1 MTNTNPDH
9 NTLINQLISENEEGY
24 VLLVEL
30 YYKKLLVYAYS
41 LCSDYAQAQDIVQNV
56 FLRVWERRGNLMVKQ
71 SVSGLLH
78 RAVYNEFIDTVRK
91 NKPSYPLDELY
102 WSTLNSVVDEA
113 NNQLLEDKITLVK
126 KEVQHLPTKCK
137 QVFLL
142 SKRDGLTNVEIATYL
157 NVSIKT
163 VEYQI
168 AHAYKVIR
176 KRAEV
181 KIKKLVLMFFSMA
194 KSV

>member
-9 NTLINQLISENEEGY
+9 NTLINQLVSENEEAY
-24 VLLVEL
+24 ELLVGL
-30 YYKKLLVYAYS
+30 FYKKLLVYAYS
-41 LCSDYAQAQDIVQNV
+41 LCSDYPQAQDIVQNV

-71 SVSGLLH
+71 SLSGLLH

-91 NKPSYPLDELY
+91 NKPTYPLDELY
-102 WSTLNSVVDEA
+102 WSSLNNVVDEA
-113 NNQLLEDKITLVK
+113 NKQLLEEKINLVK
-126 KEVQHLPTKCK
+126 REVEHLPSKCK

-168 AHAYKVIR
+168 AHAYKAIR
-176 KRAEV
+176 KGAEV
-181 KIKKLVLMFFSMA
+181 KIKKLVLMFFSMV

>member
-1 MTNTNPDH
+1 MTNTNLDH
-9 NTLINQLISENEEGY
+9 NTLINQLISENEEAY

-41 LCSDYAQAQDIVQNV
+41 LCNDYAQAQDIVQNV

-102 WSTLNSVVDEA
+102 WSALNYAVDEA
-113 NNQLLEDKITLVK
+113 NNTILEDKISLVK
-126 KEVQHLPTKCK
+126 KEVEQLPAKCK

-142 SKRDGLTNVEIATYL
+142 SKQDGLTNIEIATYL
-157 NVSIKT
+157 NISIKT

-168 AHAYKVIR
+168 AHAYKAIR
-176 KRAEV
+176 KGAEV
-181 KIKKLVLMFFSMA
+181 KIKNLVLMFFSMV

>member
-41 LCSDYAQAQDIVQNV
+41 LCNDYAQAQDIVQNV
-56 FLRVWERRGNLMVKQ
+56 FLRVWERKGNLMVKQ

-102 WSTLNSVVDEA
+102 WSTLNSVTDEA

-126 KEVQHLPTKCK
+126 KEVEHLPTKCK

-181 KIKKLVLMFFSMA
+181 KIKKLVLMFFSMV

>member
-1 MTNTNPDH
+1 MTNTNLDH
-9 NTLINQLISENEEGY
+9 NTLINQLISENEEAY

-41 LCSDYAQAQDIVQNV
+41 LCNDYAQAQDIVQNV

-102 WSTLNSVVDEA
+102 WSALNYAVDEA
-113 NNQLLEDKITLVK
+113 NNTILEDKISLVK
-126 KEVQHLPTKCK
+126 KEVEQLPTKCK

-142 SKRDGLTNVEIATYL
+142 SKQDGLTNIEIATYL
-157 NVSIKT
+157 NISIKT

-168 AHAYKVIR
+168 AHAYKAIR
-176 KRAEV
+176 KGAEV
-181 KIKKLVLMFFSMA
+181 KIKNLVLMFFSMV

>member
-113 NNQLLEDKITLVK
+113 NDQLLKDKITLVK
-126 KEVQHLPTKCK
+126 KEVEHLPTKCK